1 MTKRTVLIRSTL
13 ASLITGLFLA
23 PVVHAAGIEIRENQD
38 FAAHMVPADQA
49 VAPGAKAQKQKA
61 APAPAQKMRITANG
75 VVPEDDG
82 STADTVA
89 AAPAAKADNQAAD
102 KNAAKPSAAPAPV
115 SVKAPA
121 VAQATP
127 AAAPAETPAKEKHK
141 NSNVVVTD
149 SNIDSVTNKSAV
161 KETAVK
167 ETAAAENAATKAPAK
182 AEPAQTPIRITAA
195 PEVSASAG
203 VQQATALQSGPAVT
217 GKADKKAGPEAA
229 STRKSVAQ
237 HTPESAIKSPAKQ
250 DAKKTTA
257 EVKKAAV
264 ASTPVAVETAAPS
277 EGGKAELADGLNM
290 RITATGIIPES
301 EYELQLPQED
311 ISLADTEATKD
322 AKDDD
327 IATKARKALSGTGK
341 PYMVKGIRYKPM
353 GVEETTNFSQVGIA
367 SWYGPGFHGRKTA
380 NGEVYNQ
387 NAMTAAH
394 KRLPISSYV
403 RVTRVSTGKSIVV
416 RINDRGP
423 FVGNRVIDLSY
434 GAAKRLGIV
443 NRGSDKVKIEPI
455 SKEAAA
461 GERNTETQVKA
472 KKML

>member
-49 VAPGAKAQKQKA
+49 VAPSAKAQKQKA

-89 AAPAAKADNQAAD
+89 AAPAAKAENQSAD

-121 VAQATP
+121 VAQA
-127 AAAPAETPAKEKHK
+127 AAPAETPAKEKHK
-141 NSNVVVTD
+141 YSNAVVTD
-149 SNIDSVTNKSAV
+149 SNIDSVTNKSVV
-161 KETAVK
+161 KETAEK
-167 ETAAAENAATKAPAK
+167 KTAATESASTKAPAK
-182 AEPAQTPIRITAA
+182 AEPAQAPIRITAV
-195 PEVSASAG
+195 PEVSASAD
-203 VQQATALQSGPAVT
+203 VQQTPALQSGPAT
-217 GKADKKAGPEAA
+217 AAKADKKGAA
-229 STRKSVAQ
+229 AQKSVAQ
-237 HTPESAIKSPAKQ
+237 RTPESVIKSPAKQ

-301 EYELQLPQED
+301 EYELQLPKED
-311 ISLADTEATKD
+311 ISLAETDATKD

-327 IATKARKALSGTGK
+327 IATKARKALSGTRK
-341 PYMVKGIRYKPM
+341 PYMVNGIRYKPM
-353 GVEETTNFSQVGIA
+353 GVEETADFSQVGIA